1 MFLPM
6 SEHISGE
13 VVLVRIASANKDF
26 NKKMLEELEPHVEAE
41 GLGTVDG
48 MVSLAEEGWTML
60 IDVDPKHAGVVKT
73 TVIPRLK
80 ALLKE
85 LGVSE
90 HGSVEIAPVVD
101 DEDWEE

>member
-1 MFLPM
+1 M

-26 NKKMLEELEPHVEAE
+26 NKKMLEELEPHIEGE

-48 MVSLAEEGWTML
+48 MVSLAEEGWTMV
-60 IDVDPKHAGVVKT
+60 IDVAPQHAGLALT
-73 TVIPRLK
+73 RVIPRLK

-85 LGVSE
+85 LGVAE
-90 HGSVEIAPVVD
+90 HGSVELAPVVD
-101 DEDWEE
+101 DDDQWAE

>member
-1 MFLPM
+1 M

-13 VVLVRIASANKDF
+13 VVLVRIATANKDF
-26 NKKMLEELEPHVEAE
+26 NRKMLEELEPHVESE

-60 IDVDPKHAGVVKT
+60 IDVAPKHAGLVVT
-73 TVIPRLK
+73 LVIPRLK

-85 LGVSE
+85 LGVSA
-90 HGSVEIAPVVD
+90 HGTVELAPVVED
-101 DEDWEE
+101 DQWEE

>member
-1 MFLPM
+1 M

-13 VVLVRIASANKDF
+13 VVLVRMASANKDF
-26 NKKMLEELEPHVEAE
+26 NKKMLEELEPHVEGE

-60 IDVDPKHAGVVKT
+60 IDVAPAHAGLAQT
-73 TVIPRLK
+73 LVIPRLK

-85 LGVSE
+85 LGVAD
-90 HGSVEIAPVVD
+90 HGTVELAPVI
-101 DEDWEE
+101 DEHDQWEE

>member
-1 MFLPM
+1 M
-6 SEHISGE
+6 SQHISGQ

-26 NKKMLEELEPHVEAE
+26 NKKMLEELEPHVESE

-60 IDVDPKHAGVVKT
+60 IDVAPKHAGQAQTV
-73 TVIPRLK
+73 VIPRLQ

-85 LGVSE
+85 LGVAE
-90 HGSVEIAPVVD
+90 HGTVELAPVVD
-101 DEDWEE
+101 DDDQWSE

>member
-1 MFLPM
+1 M

-26 NKKMLEELEPHVEAE
+26 NKKMLEELEPHIERE

-60 IDVDPKHAGVVKT
+60 IDVSPKHAGLAQSL
-73 TVIPRLK
+73 VIPRLK

-85 LGVSE
+85 LGVSD
-90 HGSVEIAPVVD
+90 HGSVELAPVVD
-101 DEDWEE
+101 DDDQWEE